1 MTLRKLIFQLLS
13 AKPMNIGELL
23 EEIQIKNPNI
33 ARPTVRGRLSDMVK
47 AKEIQKVGSE
57 RNTDSQ
63 SLFKA
68 IPLSVQT
75 ENAKQNQIEP
85 QKQEIPLTQTA
96 Y

>member
-13 AKPMNIGELL
+13 EKPMNIGELL
-23 EEIQIKNPNI
+23 TEIQIKNPDI

-57 RNTDSQ
+57 RNADSQ

-68 IPLSVQT
+68 IPLKVQT
-75 ENAKQNQIEP
+75 ENAPP
-85 QKQEIPLTQTA
+85 QDKLEIPLTQTA